1 MINFKRIFAGV
12 MAAATAVSLAA
23 CSNSGTST
31 TASTGSDD
39 STTSTETTIDDEID
53 NPVSVGDISI
63 DAGEEVE
70 PAELQYLGCYDIT
83 TAGDVKPAYK
93 YFSEHY
99 GCTIKCTI
107 VGSLQI
113 LEKLTTAIS
122 AGESPDLV
130 DYSDSTFPLMMSKNM
145 YTPLDEYIDLSA
157 PQWSGLDQYINKY
170 KWTVRIT
177 TTPGLITFHPT
188 SIYLQ
193 QRSI

>member
-1 MINFKRIFAGV
+1 MNFKRILAGV
-12 MAAATAVSLAA
+12 MAGATAISLAA
-23 CSNSGTST
+23 CSNSGNGGFDSDTNS
-31 TASTGSDD
+31 TAS
-39 STTSTETTIDDEID
+39 STETTIDDEIE
-53 NPVSVGDISI
+53 NPVSIGDISI

-70 PAELQYLGCYDIT
+70 PAELQYLGNYDIT

-145 YTPLDEYIDLSA
+145 YTPLDDYMNLSA
-157 PQWSGLDQYINKY
+157 PQW
-170 KWTVRIT
+170 
-177 TTPGLITFHPT
+177 
-188 SIYLQ
+188 
-193 QRSI
+193 